1 MVTQSSNRGGCAP
14 VSKPVLNSKHSFL
27 PFAPPVYYDVD
38 SRSVNSFFP
47 AVRQN
52 MGQPQVAIE
61 ESVARPLTTLSEDE
75 QMFRDSV
82 REFAEGEIRKRVEE
96 MDEQGRL
103 DPALTKQCFELGLMG
118 IETPEEYNGAGGT
131 FFQAILAVEELS
143 RVDASLGVFVDV
155 QNTLVNNAL
164 IRWGNPDQQT
174 KYLTQL
180 ASEKVG
186 AYALSEA
193 GSGSDAFAMQT
204 RAVDKGDHFVINGR
218 KLWIT
223 NGKEAEIFV
232 LFANA
237 NPEAGYRGITA
248 FIVEKSFAGFSVG
261 KKENKL
267 GIRASSTVELILAD
281 CQVPKENVLGEIG
294 KGYKTSIETLNE
306 GRIGIGA
313 QMIGLARGALEC
325 SLRYTTERQQFGK
338 SINEFQGLQFQLA
351 EMATELEAARLMVY
365 NAARMKDAGQNF
377 VKEAAMAKLFSSRA
391 AEQITSKAI
400 EMYGGYGYVKDY
412 PVEKFWRDSK
422 IGAIYEG
429 TSNMQLQTIAKLII
443 GK

>member
-1 MVTQSSNRGGCAP
+1 MIQSEI
-14 VSKPVLNSKHSFL
+14 
-27 PFAPPVYYDVD
+27 
-38 SRSVNSFFP
+38 
-47 AVRQN
+47 
-52 MGQPQVAIE
+52 AIE
-61 ESVARPLTTLSEDE
+61 QSFANPLTTLSEDE
-75 QMFRDSV
+75 QMFRASV
-82 REFAEGEIRKRVEE
+82 REFAEGEIRRRVEPME
-96 MDEQGRL
+96 EQGQL
-103 DPALTKQCFELGLMG
+103 DPALMKQCFELGLMG
-118 IETPEEYNGAGGT
+118 IETPEEFGGAGGS

-143 RVDASLGVFVDV
+143 RVDPSVGVFVDV

-164 IRWGNPDQQT
+164 LRWGNPEQKK
-174 KYLTQL
+174 KYLSRL
-180 ASEKVG
+180 ASAEVG

-193 GSGSDAFAMQT
+193 ASGSDAFAMQT
-204 RAVDKGDHFVINGR
+204 RAVDRGDHFVLSGR

-237 NPEAGYRGITA
+237 NPEAGYKGITA
-248 FIVEKSFAGFSVG
+248 FIVEKSFPGFAVG

-267 GIRASSTVELILAD
+267 GIRASSTTELILEE
-281 CQVPKENVLGEIG
+281 CPVPKENLLGEAG
-294 KGYKTSIETLNE
+294 KGYKVSIETLNE

-313 QMIGLARGALEC
+313 QMIGLARGALE
-325 SLRYTTERQQFGK
+325 SALAYTSEREQFRK
-338 SINEFQGLQFQLA
+338 QINEFQGVQFQLA

-391 AEQITSKAI
+391 AERITSKAI
-400 EMYGGYGYVKDY
+400 ELYGGYGYVKDY

-429 TSNMQLQTIAKLII
+429 TTNMQLQTIAKLII
-443 GK
+443 DGK

>member
-1 MVTQSSNRGGCAP
+1 MQTQT
-14 VSKPVLNSKHSFL
+14 
-27 PFAPPVYYDVD
+27 
-38 SRSVNSFFP
+38 
-47 AVRQN
+47 
-52 MGQPQVAIE
+52 AIDQ
-61 ESVARPLTTLSEDE
+61 RFGTPLTTLSEDE
-75 QMFRDSV
+75 QMFRASV
-82 REFAEGEIRKRVEE
+82 REFAEGELRPRVEA
-96 MDEQGRL
+96 MDEHAKL
-103 DPALTKQCFELGLMG
+103 DPDLIKQCFDLSLMG
-118 IETPEEYNGAGGT
+118 IETPEEYGGVGAT
-131 FFQAILAVEELS
+131 FFTAILAVEELS
-143 RVDASLGVFVDV
+143 RVDASVGVLVDV

-164 IRWGNPDQQT
+164 IRYGSEEQKR

-180 ASEKVG
+180 ASKRVG

-204 RAVDKGDHFVINGR
+204 RAVDHGDHFVINGQ

-223 NGKEAEIFV
+223 NGIEAEIFV

-248 FIVEKSFAGFSVG
+248 FIVEKGFAGFSVG

-267 GIRASSTVELILAD
+267 GIRASSTVELIFEDLK
-281 CQVPKENVLGEIG
+281 VPKENVLGEIG
-294 KGYKTSIETLNE
+294 KGYKVSIETLNE

-313 QMIGLARGALEC
+313 QMIGIAQGALEAA
-325 SLRYTTERQQFGK
+325 LAYTSEREQFGK
-338 SINEFQGLQFQLA
+338 SINQFQGVQFQLA
-351 EMATELEAARLMVY
+351 EMATELEAARLLVY
-365 NAARMKDAGQNF
+365 NAARLKDAGQTF

-391 AEQITSKAI
+391 AEKISSKAI
-400 EMYGGYGYVKDY
+400 ELYGGYGYVKDY

-429 TSNMQLQTIAKLII
+429 TSNMQLQTIAKLMI

>member
-1 MVTQSSNRGGCAP
+1 MSQS
-14 VSKPVLNSKHSFL
+14 LT
-27 PFAPPVYYDVD
+27 
-38 SRSVNSFFP
+38 
-47 AVRQN
+47 
-52 MGQPQVAIE
+52 AIE

-75 QMFRDSV
+75 EMFRASV
-82 REFAEGEIRKRVEE
+82 REFAEGELRKRVEPME
-96 MDEQGRL
+96 EQGQL
-103 DPALTKQCFELGLMG
+103 DPSLIKQCFELGLMG
-118 IETPEEYNGAGGT
+118 IETPEEFGGAGGS

-143 RVDASLGVFVDV
+143 RVDASVGVFVDV

-164 IRWGNPDQQT
+164 LRWGNPEQKQ
-174 KYLTQL
+174 KYLSQL
-180 ASEKVG
+180 ASERVG

-193 GSGSDAFAMQT
+193 GSGSDAFALQT
-204 RAVDKGDHFVINGR
+204 RAVESGDHFVLNGR

-232 LFANA
+232 LFANV

-248 FIVEKSFAGFSVG
+248 FIVEKDMAGFSVG

-267 GIRASSTVELILAD
+267 GIRASSTTELILED
-281 CQVPKENVLGEIG
+281 CVVPKENVLGEVG

-313 QMIGLARGALEC
+313 QMIGIARGALEA
-325 SLRYTTERQQFGK
+325 SLAYTTERQQFGK
-338 SINEFQGLQFQLA
+338 SINEFQGVQFQLA

-365 NAARMKDAGQNF
+365 NAARMKDAGQSF
-377 VKEAAMAKLFSSRA
+377 VKEAAMAKLYSSRA
-391 AEQITSKAI
+391 AERITSRAI
-400 EMYGGYGYVKDY
+400 ELYGGYGYVKDY

-443 GK
+443 KN